1 MSRDPAQGTCPIYRS
16 SLALACLVVKTSH
29 VEPPPIK
36 VPTHEPLVGPDILS
50 TLLVKSCNYIGAL
63 GIVFTVIGCL
73 GLVLGFVG
81 VYDLQIFA
89 FGLSAGVRIVGSVA
103 IAGCLL
109 SAISYG
115 ILDFVDH

>member
-1 MSRDPAQGTCPIYRS
+1 MSGVQ
-16 SLALACLVVKTSH
+16 VSH
-29 VEPPPIK
+29 VEPRHIK
-36 VPTHEPLVGPDILS
+36 VPTNEPLVGPDILN

-63 GIVFTVIGCL
+63 GVSLTVIGCL
-73 GLVLGFVG
+73 GLALGFLG